1 MAEKRFHTAGDAE
14 IAAGKITDVYFERTL
29 QVLREKGGDK
39 RVRAEFIAK
48 KLPEGNS
55 WGVLAGIEECM
66 HLLSGLPVNVRT
78 LEEGSLF
85 YPLEP
90 VMEVEGAY
98 CDFAVFET
106 ALLGMICQASGVA
119 TRAARCKKAAG
130 PRAMISFGA
139 RRMHPAIAPMIERSA
154 YLGGCDGVAVGKSAE
169 LISAEPTGTM
179 PHALILV
186 MGNTVD
192 AARAFHEVMDPK
204 VKRIVL
210 IDTFQD
216 EKFETLNVAEALK
229 GDLFAV
235 RLDTPASRLGD
246 FYQILREV
254 RWELDLRGHGE
265 VKLYVSGGL
274 NDADI
279 ERLNPVVDGYGVGT
293 FISNAPVV
301 DFSMDI
307 VEIEGKPLAKRGKWS
322 GAKRVVSCDSCRTRK
337 ILPLESSATICP
349 SCGEPYTN
357 HLLPLLEGGEVVRP
371 IRTPEKVRDFV
382 LCQIDRVPPVG

>member
-1 MAEKRFHTAGDAE
+1 MMEKHFHTAGDAE
-14 IAAGKITDVYFERTL
+14 IAEGRITDVYFERTL
-29 QVLREKGGDK
+29 QVLREKGLNK

-48 KLPEGNS
+48 KLPEGNP

-66 HLLSGLPVNVRT
+66 RLLSEIPVNVRT
-78 LEEGSLF
+78 LQEGSLF

-130 PRAMISFGA
+130 DRAVISFGA

-169 LISAEPTGTM
+169 LIGAEPIGTM

-192 AARAFHEVMDPK
+192 AARAFHEVMDRK

-216 EKFETLNVAEALK
+216 EKFETLNVADALG

-235 RLDTPASRLGD
+235 RLDTPASRRGD

-274 NDADI
+274 NDTDI

-307 VEIEGKPLAKRGKWS
+307 VDIEGEPLAKRGKWS
-322 GAKRVVSCDSCRTRK
+322 GAKRVVSCDACRTRT
-337 ILPLESSATICP
+337 ILPLASTGEHCP
-349 SCGEPYTN
+349 LCGKAYTD
-357 HLLPLLEGGEVVRP
+357 HLLPLLEGGEVVRAVKRP
-371 IRTPEKVRDFV
+371 VKIREFV
-382 LCQIDRVPPVG
+382 LHQIGQLP